1 MAYRERTSHGV
12 DGIVG
17 PAARG
22 ERAMRLVIDT
32 DTASDDAVALM
43 LASAADATI
52 EAVTIVAGNVPVE
65 LGTRN
70 ALSALEFWGFDVPV
84 YVGETRPLVRP
95 LQTAQHVHGPDG
107 MGDSQLPAPRGVPRD
122 GDAVDVLVDIPT
134 RDPGAV
140 TLVTLGPFTNLAKAL
155 ERDPASLRKYR
166 AIYCMA
172 GTLGRGNITQQAE
185 YNLWCDPEAAALVLE
200 SGIPLTFIGCDAARD
215 FTGLSSDRL
224 DRWRALASPRAD
236 FAIAVTRGAVRWYSD
251 RGLHGNAD
259 LPDPLAM
266 AVALDPTMV
275 TRSESVHA
283 SVALDDSLRGKL
295 VIHEESSLARR
306 SVTMVTA
313 VDSGAF
319 WSMVDSMV
327 EGRDQPLTAGGA
339 TP

>member
-1 MAYRERTSHGV
+1 
-12 DGIVG
+12 
-17 PAARG
+17 
-22 ERAMRLVIDT
+22 MRLVIDT

-43 LASAADATI
+43 LASAADVTI

-65 LGTRN
+65 LGCRN
-70 ALSALEFWGFDVPV
+70 ALSALEFWDIDVPV
-84 YVGETRPLVRP
+84 YVGETQPLARP

-107 MGDSQLPAPRGVPRD
+107 MGDSRLPAPRGVPRD
-122 GDAVDVLVDIPT
+122 TDAVDVLVDIPS

-140 TLVTLGPFTNLAKAL
+140 TLVTLGPFTNLARAL
-155 ERDPASLRKYR
+155 ERDPACLGKYQ

-215 FTGLSSDRL
+215 YTGLSSDRL
-224 DRWRALASPRAD
+224 DRWHSLASPRAD

-251 RGLHGNAD
+251 RGLRGSAD

-266 AVALDPTMV
+266 AVALDPAIV
-275 TRSESVHA
+275 TGSESVHA

-295 VIHEESSLARR
+295 VIHRDSAPSQR
-306 SVTMVTA
+306 SVTMITE
-313 VDSGAF
+313 VDAAAF

-327 EGRDQPLTAGGA
+327 EGHDQPSASGVA
-339 TP
+339 TR

>member
-1 MAYRERTSHGV
+1 
-12 DGIVG
+12 
-17 PAARG
+17 
-22 ERAMRLVIDT
+22 MRLVIDT

-43 LASAADATI
+43 LACAADVAI
-52 EAVTIVAGNVPVE
+52 EAVTVVAGNVPVE

-70 ALSALEFWGFDVPV
+70 ALSALELCGADVPV
-84 YVGETRPLVRP
+84 YVGQTQPLTRP
-95 LQTAQHVHGPDG
+95 LQTAQHVHGSDG
-107 MGDSQLPAPRGVPRD
+107 MGDSQLPAPQGAPRD
-122 GDAVDVLVDIPT
+122 ADAVDVLVDLPG
-134 RDPGAV
+134 RYPGAV
-140 TLVTLGPFTNLAKAL
+140 TLVTLGPLTNLARAL
-155 ERDPASLRKYR
+155 ERDPACLGKYR

-215 FTGLSSDRL
+215 FSGLSSDRL

-266 AVALDPTMV
+266 AVALDPTIV
-275 TRSESVHA
+275 TRSETVHA
-283 SVALDDSLRGKL
+283 EVALYDSFRGKL
-295 VIHEESSLARR
+295 VIHPDAAPTRR

-313 VDSGAF
+313 VDTGAF

-327 EGRDQPLTAGGA
+327 EGHDQPSSIGRP